1 MNEEKQMKTLTGAL
15 LRPLT
20 VGTRAVILHRG
31 LVTLTSQVEAIHK
44 RTEEEICFETRN
56 SLYRVLTGP
65 VRSPAVSLSPML
77 LAA

>member
-1 MNEEKQMKTLTGAL
+1 MNTEKPTKTLTGVL
-15 LRPLT
+15 LRPLA

-31 LVTLTSQVEAIHK
+31 LATLTSQVEAIHK
-44 RTEEEICFETRN
+44 QTEDEICFETRN

-65 VRSPAVSLSPML
+65 VRSPAMSLSPML

>member
-1 MNEEKQMKTLTGAL
+1 MKTDKPMKTLTGAL
-15 LRPLT
+15 LRPLA

-31 LVTLTSQVEAIHK
+31 SVKLTSQVEAIHK
-44 RTEEEICFETRN
+44 QTEDEICFETRN